1 MAIVSRIGRRS
12 WRVRA
17 LFAGMY
23 LALILGSVAMVY
35 PFLIMVSGSTKSAVD
50 AGDYYVVPGFL
61 NDDLVLYRKH
71 IEALFNE
78 SVVAARETYDM
89 DIMRFDALEFP
100 KSINEAFI
108 REWRDFI
115 TIEDIPAYGFSRG
128 HTDARLSKT
137 IPQGQREFKAA
148 VVAKYGEDIGEV
160 NRRLGTQFASWNWYF
175 DSTAG
180 DTTPALAADCLSR
193 LTRPL
198 DTPFA
203 REFSEF
209 KQASG
214 IGERYYLCVDGFF
227 KSRFLKNRYTKS
239 IENYNKE
246 HGTGY
251 GSYDEVHL
259 AKRLS
264 EVQGGEKEEEDWEV
278 FVREL
283 LNLLWVRVDKEATEF
298 YRQFLEA
305 KHGGI
310 DALNRNYGTGYKGFE
325 ELPLIEEPPL
335 GGMVLSDWE
344 AFLTGWKDPDTDQT
358 FKVPAEMLSVHSVD
372 FMFREHLQ
380 KKFETVS
387 ALNTAAATEYKKFV
401 DILPPQR
408 EMHLLSFVGK
418 RRASR
423 MEFLTRNYRT
433 ALDYI
438 VFHGRGVANTGIYC
452 GLAVLFALLVNP
464 MAAYAMSRYRMPSTY
479 KMLLFMMLTMAF
491 PPMVTQIPVFLM
503 LRELGLLNTFAAL
516 VLPGMANGYAI
527 FLLKGFFDSLPREL
541 YESAE
546 IDGASEW
553 RMFWQI
559 TMSLS
564 KPILSVVALQAFTVA
579 YSNFMF
585 ALLICQ
591 DRRMWTLMPWL
602 YQLQQRSGPG
612 VVYASLIIA
621 AIPTFLIF
629 VLCQKVIMRGI
640 VVPVEK

>member
-1 MAIVSRIGRRS
+1 MAIISRIGRKS
-12 WRVRA
+12 WKVRA
-17 LFAGMY
+17 LFVAMY
-23 LALILGSVAMVY
+23 LVLILGSLAMVY
-35 PFLIMVSGSTKSAVD
+35 PFLIMVSGSTKSALD
-50 AGDYYVVPGFL
+50 AGEFRAVPRFL
-61 NDDLVLYRKH
+61 NDNLVLYQKYT
-71 IEALFNE
+71 EALFNE
-78 SVVAARETYDM
+78 SIVAARETYDM
-89 DIMRFDALEFP
+89 DILRFDALGLQGD
-100 KSINEAFI
+100 INEPFV
-108 REWRDFI
+108 REWRDFV
-115 TIEDIPAYGFSRG
+115 TIVEIPSYAFTLGQ
-128 HTDARLSKT
+128 TDARLSKT
-137 IPQGQREFKAA
+137 IPEGQRRFKEA
-148 VVAKYGEDIGEV
+148 VATKYGNDIANV
-160 NRRLGTQFASWNWYF
+160 NLALGTQFSSWNWFF
-175 DSTAG
+175 DSSAG
-180 DTTPALAADCLSR
+180 DTTPTLTLDCLSR

-203 REFSEF
+203 REYAEF
-209 KQASG
+209 KEDSE
-214 IGERYYLCVDGFF
+214 IGDRYYLSVEGFF
-227 KSRFLKNRYTKS
+227 KSRFLKNRYTKD
-239 IENYNKE
+239 IAHYNLE
-246 HGTGY
+246 HGTEYKSY
-251 GSYDEVHL
+251 GEVHL
-259 AKRLS
+259 AKRISDL
-264 EVQGGEKEEEDWEV
+264 EKGTLAEKDWEI

-283 LNLLWVRVDKEATEF
+283 LNLLWVRVDKEAAGL

-305 KHGGI
+305 KHGDIG
-310 DALNRNYGTGYKGFE
+310 ALNRNYGTEYAAFDE
-325 ELPLIEEPPL
+325 VPLIEEPPL
-335 GGMVLSDWE
+335 GGMALSDWE
-344 AFLTGWKDPDTDQT
+344 AFITGWNDPDTFDE
-358 FKVPAEMLSVHSVD
+358 FKVPAELLSVHSVD
-372 FMFREHLQ
+372 FMFREYLER
-380 KKFETVS
+380 KFETVS
-387 ALNTAAATEYKKFV
+387 ALNTAAATQFEKFI

-408 EMHLLSFVGK
+408 GLHVLHFLERKKTARV
-418 RRASR
+418 
-423 MEFLTRNYRT
+423 EFLTRNYRT

-438 VFHGRGVANTGIYC
+438 VFHGRGVLNTGIYC
-452 GLAVLFALLVNP
+452 GLAVVFALLVNP

-479 KMLLFMMLTMAF
+479 KLLLFMMLTMAF